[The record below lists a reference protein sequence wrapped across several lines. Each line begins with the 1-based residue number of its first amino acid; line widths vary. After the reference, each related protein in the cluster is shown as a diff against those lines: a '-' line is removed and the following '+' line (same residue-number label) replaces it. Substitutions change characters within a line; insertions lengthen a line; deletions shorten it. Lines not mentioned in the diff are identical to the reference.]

1 MGLVRKIKAGLVKVS
16 VNDFV
21 GEDGN
26 IFFDIDDGVLRLSDG
41 ATPGGIPL
49 ASAGAEGS
57 ASTFRQLLDTPS
69 SFTGAAGNFVK
80 VNAQGSAIEFVDVD
94 LFDGDYNSLSNLPTL
109 FNPSD
114 ITTSLIPRTD
124 VAIDLGSTTKK
135 WRDLYLSGSTIYLGN
150 AVIRNVDG
158 TVELPAN
165 AKVNGK
171 KIPID
176 VSELEDINGIL
187 NGQGGSVTSYN
198 DLTDLPTLFSG
209 NYNDLTNKP
218 TIPTVPTTISSFTN
232 DAGYLTSI
240 GTISYNDLIDKP
252 TIPADISDLTDNSNL
267 LAGTG
272 GDGSYTLPVATNNT
286 LGGIKIG
293 SGLSINDSGVVSVTV
308 SGVTSYNDLTDTP
321 DLSVYQL
328 AATAFDGAYSSLT
341 GLPTLFSGAYADLT
355 GTPTIPADVSDLTDT
370 TNLLDHFSGSYN
382 DLTDKPTLF
391 SGAYADLTGAP
402 DLSVYQLAV
411 NAFSGDYNDLINTPA
426 IPTVPTLLSAF
437 TNDSGYITG
446 YTVTQADVTQ
456 HQAALS
462 ITESQISDFGT
473 YEPADATILKSAAI
487 GVTVQAYDANIVSDA
502 NYAHITVTST
512 SVTDGTTTF
521 NQYDDAALAGRVT
534 TLESAGYLT
543 SVAFAD
549 LTTTP
554 TTIAG
559 YGITDAFDGAYSS
572 LTGAP
577 TALSAFAND
586 SGYITGY
593 TVTQSDVTQH
603 QAALSITESQISD
616 LKAYLTS
623 VAFADLTTTPT
634 TLTGYGITDAYTS
647 TQVDAAITTAVNN
660 VLDGAPELLDTLN
673 EIAAAVGDDPNFVS
687 TINTAIDQK
696 ANTADLATVATT
708 GSYTDLLNSPV
719 IPTDVSDL
727 TDNNNVISGSNI
739 TEDDL
744 ITYSIL
750 FG

>member
-1 MGLVRKIKAGLVKVS
+1 MGQVRKIKAGLVKIS

-26 IFFDIDDGVLRLSDG
+26 IFFDVEDGIMRLSDG

-49 ASAGAEGS
+49 ASAGAEGG

-94 LFDGDYNSLSNLPTL
+94 LFDGNYNSLSNLPTL

-124 VAIDLGSTTKK
+124 VAIDLGSATKK
-135 WRDLYLSGSTIYLGN
+135 WRDLYLSGNTIYLGN

-171 KIPID
+171 KIPVD

-218 TIPTVPTTISSFTN
+218 TIP
-232 DAGYLTSI
+232 
-240 GTISYNDLIDKP
+240 
-252 TIPADISDLTDNSNL
+252 ADISDLTDNSNL
-267 LAGTG
+267 LAGAG

-293 SGLSINDSGVVSVTV
+293 SGLSINGSGVVSVTAA
-308 SGVTSYNDLTDTP
+308 GVTSYNELTDTP

-328 AATAFDGAYSSLT
+328 E
-341 GLPTLFSGAYADLT
+341 
-355 GTPTIPADVSDLTDT
+355 
-370 TNLLDHFSGSYN
+370 
-382 DLTDKPTLF
+382 
-391 SGAYADLTGAP
+391 
-402 DLSVYQLAV
+402 V
-411 NAFSGDYNDLINTPA
+411 NAFSGDYNDLINTPS

-437 TNDSGYITG
+437 TNDVGYITG

-456 HQAALS
+456 HQAALL

-521 NQYDDAALAGRVT
+521 NQYDDTALAGRVT
-534 TLESAGYLT
+534 TLEGAGYLT

-554 TTIAG
+554 TTLA
-559 YGITDAFDGAYSS
+559 
-572 LTGAP
+572 
-577 TALSAFAND
+577 
-586 SGYITGY
+586 
-593 TVTQSDVTQH
+593 
-603 QAALSITESQISD
+603 
-616 LKAYLTS
+616 
-623 VAFADLTTTPT
+623 
-634 TLTGYGITDAYTS
+634 GYGITDAYTAL
-647 TQVDAAITTAVNN
+647 QIDNAITDAINEI
-660 VLDGAPELLDTLN
+660 LGDAPALLDTLG
-673 EIAAAVGDDPNFVS
+673 EIADAVGDDANFVT
-687 TINTAIDQK
+687 TINNAISLK
-696 ANTADLATVATT
+696 ANTADLAVIATS
-708 GSYTDLLNSPV
+708 GSYNDLTNTPV
-719 IPTDVSDL
+719 IPTDISEL
-727 TDNNNVISGSNI
+727 TDTTNIIRGSNI

>member
-1 MGLVRKIKAGLVKVS
+1 MGETTVGQVRKIKAGLVKIS

-26 IFFDIDDGVLRLSDG
+26 IFFDVEDGIMRLSDG

-49 ASAGAEGS
+49 ASAGAEGG

-94 LFDGDYNSLSNLPTL
+94 LFNGDYNSLSNLPTL

-124 VAIDLGSTTKK
+124 VAIDLGSATKK
-135 WRDLYLSGSTIYLGN
+135 WRDLYLSGNTIYLGN

-171 KIPID
+171 KIPVD

-218 TIPTVPTTISSFTN
+218 TIP
-232 DAGYLTSI
+232 
-240 GTISYNDLIDKP
+240 
-252 TIPADISDLTDNSNL
+252 ADISDLTDNSNL
-267 LAGTG
+267 LAGAG

-293 SGLSINDSGVVSVTV
+293 SGLSINGSGVVSVTAT
-308 SGVTSYNDLTDTP
+308 GVTSYNDLTDTP

-328 AATAFDGAYSSLT
+328 E
-341 GLPTLFSGAYADLT
+341 
-355 GTPTIPADVSDLTDT
+355 
-370 TNLLDHFSGSYN
+370 
-382 DLTDKPTLF
+382 
-391 SGAYADLTGAP
+391 
-402 DLSVYQLAV
+402 V
-411 NAFSGDYNDLINTPA
+411 NAFSGDYNDLINTPS

-437 TNDSGYITG
+437 TNDVGYITG

-456 HQAALS
+456 HQAALL

-521 NQYDDAALAGRVT
+521 NQYDDTALAGRVT
-534 TLESAGYLT
+534 TLEGAGYLT

-554 TTIAG
+554 TTLA
-559 YGITDAFDGAYSS
+559 
-572 LTGAP
+572 
-577 TALSAFAND
+577 
-586 SGYITGY
+586 
-593 TVTQSDVTQH
+593 
-603 QAALSITESQISD
+603 
-616 LKAYLTS
+616 
-623 VAFADLTTTPT
+623 
-634 TLTGYGITDAYTS
+634 GYGITDAYT
-647 TQVDAAITTAVNN
+647 TLQIDNAITDAINEI
-660 VLDGAPELLDTLN
+660 LGDAPALLDTLG
-673 EIAAAVGDDPNFVS
+673 EIADAVGDDANFVT
-687 TINTAIDQK
+687 TINNAISLK
-696 ANTADLATVATT
+696 ANTADLAVIATS
-708 GSYTDLLNSPV
+708 GSYNDLTNTPV
-719 IPTDVSDL
+719 IPTDISEL
-727 TDNNNVISGSNI
+727 TDTTNIIRGSNI